1 MSFAVCQ
8 NDTTNLK
15 SSLWQQA
22 NADFLSR
29 MQSVTTSVIH
39 KKLPLGL
46 KYFLEALVHSS
57 LKMRYLSRIL

>member
-1 MSFAVCQ
+1 MFFAVCQ

-15 SSLWQQA
+15 SSLCQQA

-39 KKLPLGL
+39 RKLPLGL
-46 KYFLEALVHSS
+46 KYFLEALVH
-57 LKMRYLSRIL
+57 